1 MSATNSTAITGQSSN
16 VGPLVAAVALA
27 AIVAVGAVGLAI
39 NHVGTSS
46 TATQA
51 KAGPAVVSESTM
63 SGPRTIAQRGLVAH
77 RAVIATPYGGTDFAA
92 KYQAWLAAQRAVAA
106 TFPDYFQRLDSS
118 IAASTKYSGSDFAGQ
133 YGAWLAAQNAA
144 MSATFPDYFQRINGT
159 SAGTSRFV
167 DGRLSPQ
174 HRLPQ

>member
-46 TATQA
+46 TTNQA
-51 KAGPAVVSESTM
+51 KAGPAIVTESSM
-63 SGPRTIAQRGLVAH
+63 SGPRSVAQKGLVADQ
-77 RAVIATPYGGTDFAA
+77 AAIAATKDADSSVSLATGPATPYGGSDFAA
-92 KYQAWLAAQRAVAA
+92 QYEAWL
-106 TFPDYFQRLDSS
+106 
-118 IAASTKYSGSDFAGQ
+118 K
-133 YGAWLAAQNAA
+133 AQNAA
-144 MSATFPDYFQRINGT
+144 AAASFPDYFQRING
-159 SAGTSRFV
+159 SNAGTGRFV
-167 DGRLSPQ
+167 DGRISPQ